1 MTENKKN
8 NKLGNL
14 YGHPLAHY
22 LDMYRSAV
30 PQELSEQVN
39 LSYFAPIQSF
49 RFRFLGTLYEVTHP
63 DFTIRHLEEGM
74 GVYPLEEQ
82 SSAQILLLRY
92 LLEGN
97 FNRPAGTFL
106 SYRDLPWG
114 EIYFRQFQG
123 RCILRLAKQYG
134 QRAETFCRTMENL
147 HAAPLSFGNHAYQIE
162 IFDQLSVC
170 LILWEGDEEYP
181 ASAQILFSD
190 NFASA
195 FSAEDAAYACD
206 IVLNYLRDCET
217 ETDS

>member
-8 NKLGNL
+8 NKPGNL

-63 DFTIRHLEEGM
+63 DFTIRHLED
-74 GVYPLEEQ
+74 
-82 SSAQILLLRY
+82 

-114 EIYFRQFQG
+114 ETYFRQFQG

-147 HAAPLSFGNHAYQIE
+147 HAVPLSFGNHAYQIE

-181 ASAQILFSD
+181 ASAQMLFSD

-217 ETDS
+217 EADS

>member
-92 LLEGN
+92 LLE
-97 FNRPAGTFL
+97 
-106 SYRDLPWG
+106 
-114 EIYFRQFQG
+114 E
-123 RCILRLAKQYG
+123 
-134 QRAETFCRTMENL
+134 
-147 HAAPLSFGNHAYQIE
+147 
-162 IFDQLSVC
+162 
-170 LILWEGDEEYP
+170 
-181 ASAQILFSD
+181 
-190 NFASA
+190 
-195 FSAEDAAYACD
+195 
-206 IVLNYLRDCET
+206 
-217 ETDS
+217 ETD

>member
-8 NKLGNL
+8 NQLGNL

-22 LDMYRSAV
+22 LDMYRSSV
-30 PQELSEQVN
+30 PQELGAQVN
-39 LSYFAPIQSF
+39 LSYFSSIQSF
-49 RFRFLGTLYEVTHP
+49 RFRFLGTLCQVTHP
-63 DFTIRHLEEGM
+63 DFSISHLEKGT
-74 GVYPLEEQ
+74 GVYPLEAA
-82 SSAQILLLRY
+82 STARILLLRY
-92 LLEGN
+92 LLEGT
-97 FNRPAGTFL
+97 FERPTGTLL

-114 EIYFRQFQG
+114 ETYFRQFQG
-123 RCILRLAKQYG
+123 RCILRLARQYG
-134 QRAETFCRTMENL
+134 QRIEAFRRIMERL
-147 HAAPLSFGNHAYQIE
+147 HAVPLPLGNCAYQVE

-206 IVLNYLRDCET
+206 IILDYLRDVET
-217 ETDS
+217 VSN